1 MLVSNNSIGK
11 DAWLKGFSKS
21 SKRVY
26 RNGYEKF
33 IEFMK
38 QTDARA
44 QIIAIENIVFIL
56 PLSYQLLES
65 FHLYI

>member
-1 MLVSNNSIGK
+1 MLVSNNSTGK

-33 IEFMK
+33 IEYMK
-38 QTDARA
+38 QTEKGNWNDRR
-44 QIIAIENIVFIL
+44 
-56 PLSYQLLES
+56 LLKEREIDLKERK
-65 FHLYI
+65 FAFE